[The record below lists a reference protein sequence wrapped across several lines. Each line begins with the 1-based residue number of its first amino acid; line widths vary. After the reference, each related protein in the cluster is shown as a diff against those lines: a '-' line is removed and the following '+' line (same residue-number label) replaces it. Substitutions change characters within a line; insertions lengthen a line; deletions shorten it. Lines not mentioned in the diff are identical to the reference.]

1 MGLSPIPSGANTLNV
16 LTAQTI
22 LYDDELIPNLKG
34 ETDAFTSM
42 AVRRNQGKGVGINRT
57 LFMYNELGA
66 DIESI
71 VDGVVGSPEF
81 VSQVSL
87 PLQVAE
93 WGNFANFSAMS
104 VYAAI
109 DDLVGNTGVELGY
122 QAGQTISDLYSETLD
137 NGVALDSAVNVT
149 SGTQGTTPLDLN
161 TFRSMKQSLVSIG
174 VNYCKNGKY
183 NSAISPNVVGDLQ
196 NGTTVNNAVVDFW
209 KFTRE
214 GQEKFEKFGSASQR
228 EVLDLPGTGIRL
240 YQTPFV
246 KQTANFQSTGKIAFR
261 TYLGGEY
268 ALIGVWL
275 DVPGD
280 IDLGDGDWRGIEC
293 GVVTDAPSSVI
304 DPTATIGAWCY
315 YRFHQT
321 VSLVPVPSG
330 ITSNTQRYR
339 VIDTVPALQ

>member
-1 MGLSPIPSGANTLNV
+1 MGLSPIPAAANTLNV

-22 LYDDELIPNLKG
+22 AFDDELIPNLKG
-34 ETDAFTSM
+34 ETDAFISM
-42 AVRRNQGKGVGINRT
+42 AVRRDQGKGTGINRT
-57 LFMYNELGA
+57 VFMYQELGA

-81 VSQVSL
+81 VGQVSL
-87 PLQVAE
+87 PMQVAE

-109 DDLVGNTGVELGY
+109 DDLVPNTGVELGY
-122 QAGQTISDLYSETLD
+122 QCGQTISDLYSETLD
-137 NGVALDSAVNVT
+137 NGAALDSAVNVT
-149 SGTQGTTPLDLN
+149 SGSQGTNPLDLN

-174 VNYCKNGKY
+174 VDFCKNGKY
-183 NSAISPNVVGDLQ
+183 NAAISPNVVGDLQ
-196 NGTTVNNAVVDFW
+196 NGTTVNNAIVDFW
-209 KFTRE
+209 KYTRE
-214 GQEKFEKFGSASQR
+214 GQDKFEKFAGANQR

-246 KQTANFQSTGKIAFR
+246 KQTVNFQSTGKIAFR
-261 TYLGGEY
+261 TYLGGAY
-268 ALIGVWL
+268 ALIGLWL
-275 DVPGD
+275 NVPGD
-280 IDLGDGDWRGIEC
+280 TDLGDGDWRGIEC

-321 VSLVPVPSG
+321 VSLIPVPSG

-339 VIDTVPALQ
+339 IIDTVPALQ